1 MDENGNK
8 FWSGSKL
15 VPHPITHDLSNP
27 LHYQFIFCAASLHA
41 QSLGID
47 FTLSSE
53 AIRQISSSIQFPPYE
68 YHTSSDNMK
77 VIAQMISELPARE
90 TLKE

>member
-15 VPHPITHDLSNP
+15 FPHPITHDLSNP
-27 LHYQFIFCAASLHA
+27 LHYQFVFCAASLHA
-41 QSLGID
+41 QSLGIECS
-47 FTLSSE
+47 LSAD
-53 AIRQISSSIQFPPYE
+53 AIRQIGLSVQFPSYE
-68 YHTSSDNMK
+68 YHGSSDAME